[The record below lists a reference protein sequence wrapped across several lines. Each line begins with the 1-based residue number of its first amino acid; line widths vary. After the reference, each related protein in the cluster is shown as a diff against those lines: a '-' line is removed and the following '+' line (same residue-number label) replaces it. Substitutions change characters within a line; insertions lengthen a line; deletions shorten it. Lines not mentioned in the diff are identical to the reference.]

1 MKRRRG
7 NVLSE
12 SVLPA
17 DFRAELERV
26 RPVLGGVDGP
36 VHYYTR
42 VSSTNDIAAGLLP
55 AAADGTVVFAE
66 EQTAGRG
73 RRGRVWLSP
82 AGAGLYV
89 SVICRGDSARRAGSI
104 THAPRMTIM
113 AGVALADAI
122 RTASGL
128 DVEIKWPNDLYA
140 GGRKVAGILAEGVA
154 SATDLAG
161 PPVNVVLGF
170 GINVRAV
177 TSSIDLPPHATTLEA
192 ELGRPVDRALVWAE
206 SLAAIASGRRDLHAG
221 RFDAILTRWR
231 ARARSSVGRL
241 VEWLA
246 SDGVR
251 RGQTAGID
259 EDGALLVSTGPGTER
274 IVGGEVRWL

>member
-1 MKRRRG
+1 
-7 NVLSE
+7 VLSE
-12 SVLPA
+12 SPLPL
-17 DFRAELERV
+17 DFRAELERL
-26 RPVLGGVDGP
+26 RPELGSFAGR
-36 VHYYTR
+36 VHYFTR

-55 AAADGTVVFAE
+55 AAADGAVVFAE
-66 EQTAGRG
+66 EQSAGRG

-89 SVICRGDSARRAGSI
+89 SVICRGNPSRAAAP
-104 THAPRMTIM
+104 APRASLLTIM

-122 RTASGL
+122 RTTSGL
-128 DVEIKWPNDLYA
+128 DVEIKWPNDVYV
-140 GGRKVAGILAEGVA
+140 GGRKVAGILAEAIA
-154 SATDLAG
+154 SPAG
-161 PPVNVVLGF
+161 DASHADDVVLGY

-177 TSSIDLPPHATTLEA
+177 ATSVDLPPHATSLEA

-206 SLAAIASGRRDLHAG
+206 SLAAIAAGRRDLHAG
-221 RFDAILTRWR
+221 RFDAILARWR

-246 SDGVR
+246 ADGVR
-251 RGQTAGID
+251 RGHAAGID
-259 EDGALLVSTGPGTER
+259 DDGALLVQSGPGTER

>member
-1 MKRRRG
+1 MMRRRG

-12 SVLPA
+12 TSLPG
-17 DFRAELERV
+17 DFRAELERL
-26 RPVLGGVDGP
+26 RLALGTLASR
-36 VHYYTR
+36 VHYFTR

-55 AAADGTVVFAE
+55 AASDGTVVFAE

-89 SVICRGDSARRAGSI
+89 SVICRGNPSRLLASVPRASLL
-104 THAPRMTIM
+104 TIM

-122 RTASGL
+122 RTSSGL
-128 DVEIKWPNDLYA
+128 EVEIKWPNDLYA
-140 GGRKVAGILAEGVA
+140 GGRKVAGILAEAVA
-154 SATDLAG
+154 SPIDDAG
-161 PPVNVVLGF
+161 PPEDVVLGY

-177 TSSIDLPPHATTLEA
+177 TSSIDLPPHATSLEA

-206 SLAAIASGRRDLHAG
+206 SLAAIASGRRDLQAG

-241 VEWLA
+241 VEWLG

-251 RGQTAGID
+251 RGHAAGID
-259 EDGALLVSTGPGTER
+259 DDGALLVRTDPGTER

>member
-1 MKRRRG
+1 MLRRRG

-12 SVLPA
+12 SPLP
-17 DFRAELERV
+17 DEFRAELERL
-26 RPVLGGVDGP
+26 RPELGSFASR
-36 VHYYTR
+36 VHYFTR
-42 VSSTNDIAAGLLP
+42 VPSTNDIAAGLLP
-55 AAADGTVVFAE
+55 AASNGTVVFAE

-89 SVICRGDSARRAGSI
+89 SVICRGNPSQSSAPVPRASLL
-104 THAPRMTIM
+104 TIM

-122 RTASGL
+122 RTSSGL
-128 DVEIKWPNDLYA
+128 DVEIKWPNDLYV
-140 GGRKVAGILAEGVA
+140 GGRKVAGILAEAVA
-154 SATDLAG
+154 SPREDIG
-161 PPVNVVLGF
+161 PVDHVVLGY
-170 GINVRAV
+170 GINVCSV
-177 TSSIDLPPHATTLEA
+177 TSSIDLPPHATSLEA
-192 ELGRPVDRALVWAE
+192 ELGRSVDRALLWAE
-206 SLAAIASGRRDLHAG
+206 SLAAIASGRRDLQAG

-231 ARARSSVGRL
+231 VRARSSVGRL
-241 VEWLA
+241 VEWLG

-259 EDGALLVSTGPGTER
+259 DDGALLVQTGPGTER